1 MKTVHVKTSKSY
13 NVLIGH
19 GLLNRCGELIS
30 QVCSPGTAAII
41 TDDIVYALY
50 AGITEMSLTDAG
62 FRVVKF
68 VFPSGE
74 KSKNMAVLNEILEFL
89 AGEELTKSDLVVALG
104 GGVVGDLAGFAA
116 ACFKRGIPFVQIP
129 TTFLAAIDSSV
140 GGKTAVNLAAGKNLA
155 GAFYQPKLVIC
166 DTDIISA
173 LPPGLFSNGLAEAI
187 KYGVI
192 SDPIL
197 FERLSAG
204 SPRQEL
210 EDSIY
215 RCVLSKAE
223 IVGKDEF
230 DGGLRQL
237 LNFGHTAGHAIEK
250 CSNFTVSHG
259 HAVSMGMVIAAR
271 AALSLGLSNEDCL
284 SPILKALN
292 NNGLPVSCPYSAE
305 ELTGAA
311 LSDKKRSG
319 GRINLIIPRK
329 IGQCHIHKI
338 DVSQLPGFIAAGL
351 GD

>member
-1 MKTVHVKTSKSY
+1 MKMVRVKASRSY
-13 NVLIGH
+13 NVLIGA
-19 GLLNRCGELIS
+19 GLLSRCGELIS
-30 QVCSPGTAAII
+30 QVSDPGTAAIV
-41 TDDIVYALY
+41 TDDIVSSMYADTVEKSL
-50 AGITEMSLTDAG
+50 AGAG
-62 FRVVKF
+62 WRVVKF
-68 VFPSGE
+68 IFPNGE
-74 KSKNMAVLNEILEFL
+74 TSKNMAVLSDVLEFL
-89 AGEELTKSDLVVALG
+89 AGEELTKTDLVVALG
-104 GGVVGDLAGFAA
+104 GGVAGDLAGFAA
-116 ACFKRGIPFVQIP
+116 ACFKRGVPSAQIP

-155 GAFYQPKLVIC
+155 GAFYQPRLVIC
-166 DTDIISA
+166 DTDVISA
-173 LPPGLFSNGLAEAI
+173 LPPGLFSEGLAEAI

-192 SDPIL
+192 SDPML

-204 SPRQEL
+204 NPRAGL
-210 EDSIY
+210 EDTIY

-250 CSNFTVSHG
+250 SSNFTVSHG

-271 AALSLGLSNEDCL
+271 AALSLGLSYEDCL

-305 ELTGAA
+305 ELTAA
-311 LSDKKRSG
+311 AMSDKKRSG
-319 GRINLIIPRK
+319 GRINLVIPLR

-338 DVSQLPGFIAAGL
+338 DVSELPGFIAAGL